1 MREATAQDRLEET
14 ARSVPLPDEAATDR
28 LGQALARL
36 ARAGDVIALW
46 GDLGA
51 GKTRLARAF
60 IAALTGED
68 EVPSP
73 TFTLVQTYEAAIGTL
88 WHFDLYRL
96 ATAEEALELGL
107 EEALSGGVLLI
118 EWPDRLDTLL
128 PRQRLDVRLQF
139 ASSENARM
147 ATLQGHGAGWVDR
160 VASLRLNAA

>member
-1 MREATAQDRLEET
+1 MREAAAQDSHDEA
-14 ARSVPLPDEAATDR
+14 ARSIPLPDEAATDG
-28 LGQALARL
+28 LGRALAGL

-96 ATAEEALELGL
+96 TAAEEALELGL
-107 EEALSGGVLLI
+107 EEALSGGVVLI
-118 EWPDRLDTLL
+118 EWPERLGAML

-139 ASSENARM
+139 AGGDNARL
-147 ATLQGHGAGWVDR
+147 ATLQAHGVRWANGL
-160 VASLRLNAA
+160 ASLQLDAR